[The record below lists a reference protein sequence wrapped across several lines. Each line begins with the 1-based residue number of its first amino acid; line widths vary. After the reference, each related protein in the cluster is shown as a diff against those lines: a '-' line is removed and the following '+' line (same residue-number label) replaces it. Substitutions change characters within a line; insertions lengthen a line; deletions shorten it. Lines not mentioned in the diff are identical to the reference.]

1 MSVDTNRVLRP
12 IVPKLLKCPADR
24 LQVDVASAD
33 VQAATSREIISTLT
47 LNKLVSCSLSSGAG
61 EDERM
66 VVESLFQM
74 TCHLLQA

>member
-12 IVPKLLKCPADR
+12 IVPKLQKCPADR
-24 LQVDVASAD
+24 LQEDVASLM
-33 VQAATSREIISTLT
+33 VATSREIISTLT

>member
-24 LQVDVASAD
+24 LQVDVASLM
-33 VQAATSREIISTLT
+33 VATSGEIISTLT
-47 LNKLVSCSLSSGAG
+47 LNKLVSSSLSSGAG

>member
-1 MSVDTNRVLRP
+1 MSVDISRVLRP

-24 LQVDVASAD
+24 LQVDVASLM
-33 VQAATSREIISTLT
+33 VATSREIISTLT
-47 LNKLVSCSLSSGAG
+47 LNKLVSSSLSSGAG

>member
-24 LQVDVASAD
+24 LQVDVASLM
-33 VQAATSREIISTLT
+33 VATSREIISTLT
-47 LNKLVSCSLSSGAG
+47 LNKLVSSSLSSGAG

-66 VVESLFQM
+66 VAESARNQCFR
-74 TCHLLQA
+74 

>member
-24 LQVDVASAD
+24 LQVDVASLM
-33 VQAATSREIISTLT
+33 VATSREIISTLT

-66 VVESLFQM
+66 VVESARDHCFR
-74 TCHLLQA
+74 

>member
-12 IVPKLLKCPADR
+12 IVPKLQKCPADR
-24 LQVDVASAD
+24 LQVDVASLM
-33 VQAATSREIISTLT
+33 AATSRQIISTLT
-47 LNKLVSCSLSSGAG
+47 LNKLVSSSLSSGAG

>member
-1 MSVDTNRVLRP
+1 MSVDISRVLRP

-24 LQVDVASAD
+24 LQVDVASLM
-33 VQAATSREIISTLT
+33 VATSREIISTLT

>member
-24 LQVDVASAD
+24 LQVDVASLM
-33 VQAATSREIISTLT
+33 VATSREIISTLT

>member
-1 MSVDTNRVLRP
+1 MLVDTNRVLRP

-24 LQVDVASAD
+24 LQVDVASLM
-33 VQAATSREIISTLT
+33 VATSREIISTLT
-47 LNKLVSCSLSSGAG
+47 LNKLVSSSLSSGAG

>member
-12 IVPKLLKCPADR
+12 IVPKLQKCPADR
-24 LQVDVASAD
+24 LQVDVASLM
-33 VQAATSREIISTLT
+33 VATSGEIISTLT

>member
-24 LQVDVASAD
+24 LQVDVASLM
-33 VQAATSREIISTLT
+33 VATSGEIISTLT

>member
-24 LQVDVASAD
+24 LQVDVASLM
-33 VQAATSREIISTLT
+33 VATSRQIISTLT

>member
-24 LQVDVASAD
+24 LQVDVASLM
-33 VQAATSREIISTLT
+33 VATSREIISTLT

-66 VVESLFQM
+66 VAESARDHCFR
-74 TCHLLQA
+74 

>member
-24 LQVDVASAD
+24 LQVDVASLM
-33 VQAATSREIISTLT
+33 VATSRQIISTLT
-47 LNKLVSCSLSSGAG
+47 LNKLVSSSLSSGAG

>member
-24 LQVDVASAD
+24 LQVDVASLM
-33 VQAATSREIISTLT
+33 VATSRQIISTLT
-47 LNKLVSCSLSSGAG
+47 LNKLVSSSLSSGAG

-66 VVESLFQM
+66 VAESARNQCFR
-74 TCHLLQA
+74 

>member
-24 LQVDVASAD
+24 LQVDVASLM
-33 VQAATSREIISTLT
+33 VATSREIISTLT
-47 LNKLVSCSLSSGAG
+47 LNKLVSSSLSSGAG

>member
-24 LQVDVASAD
+24 LQVDVASLM
-33 VQAATSREIISTLT
+33 VATSRQIISTLT

-66 VVESLFQM
+66 VAESARDHCFR
-74 TCHLLQA
+74 